1 VCSSTAVKIRSE
13 DGRNV
18 SEVNISPFI
27 SNLPFGKKT
36 DCFATLDA
44 SGSTSQ
50 ATNIMEALE
59 MGAKTLLIDED
70 TCATNFMIRDD
81 KMMELVHKDKEPITP
96 FLYKVKTLS
105 KQGISVILVVG
116 SCGDFFDVADT
127 TILMDSYSCYDVTNR
142 AKQIAASRATNNG
155 ALAASRA
162 SFGNVTPRCPVG
174 TAFNPNNGKITVRSK
189 ALITYGDVDLD
200 LSGLE
205 QIVSKEQTN
214 SIALALQRLTALE
227 NGSKMT
233 IFQVLTQLNALLDH
247 EGLEALTNGQFDGSL
262 ARPRTF
268 EIAGAINRLRV
279 KGSFVQLK

>member
-1 VCSSTAVKIRSE
+1 
-13 DGRNV
+13 
-18 SEVNISPFI
+18 
-27 SNLPFGKKT
+27 
-36 DCFATLDA
+36 
-44 SGSTSQ
+44 
-50 ATNIMEALE
+50 MELQSKQTFFLFFDQALE

-127 TILMDSYSCYDVTNR
+127 TILMDSYSCYDVTTR
-142 AKQIAASRATNNG
+142 AKQIAASRAANNG

-162 SFGNVTPRCPVG
+162 AFGNVTPRCPVG

-189 ALITYGDVDLD
+189 ALIAYGDVELD

-247 EGLEALTNGQFDGSL
+247 EGLEALTSGQFDGSL

-268 EIAGAINRLRV
+268 EIAGAINRLRAN
-279 KGSFVQLK
+279 GSFVQLK

>member
-1 VCSSTAVKIRSE
+1 
-13 DGRNV
+13 
-18 SEVNISPFI
+18 
-27 SNLPFGKKT
+27 
-36 DCFATLDA
+36 
-44 SGSTSQ
+44 
-50 ATNIMEALE
+50 

-81 KMMELVHKDKEPITP
+81 KMMELVHKDNEPITP
-96 FLYKVKTLS
+96 FLYKVKALS

-127 TILMDSYSCYDVTNR
+127 TILMDSYSCHDVTTR
-142 AKQIAASRATNNG
+142 AKQIASSLATNNG

-174 TAFNPNNGKITVRSK
+174 TAFNPNHGKITVRTK
-189 ALITYGDVDLD
+189 TLIAYGDVELD

-227 NGSKMT
+227 SGSKMT

-279 KGSFVQLK
+279 NESFVQLK